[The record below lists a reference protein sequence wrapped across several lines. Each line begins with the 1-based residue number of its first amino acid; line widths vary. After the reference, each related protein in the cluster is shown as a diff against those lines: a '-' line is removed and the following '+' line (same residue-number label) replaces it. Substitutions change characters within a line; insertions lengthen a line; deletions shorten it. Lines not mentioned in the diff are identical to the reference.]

1 MIGAALVSSAE
12 VCSPFQKYLF
22 CLPLILEALCEVL
35 INLQGLWCELPNFN
49 PLWLWIWFL
58 TSLFLWWKWEISC
71 LSIYVPNQSIY
82 FDVVNWNVFCCCT
95 ACRCYEPPSS
105 CSEPKYW
112 STGQVSESYA
122 FLSLSLSPQTHTHTP
137 FKARHQHL
145 TVVVFKYRV
154 LACCLMGFLV
164 LLLAPL
170 HLCKGLRFFFPFYLL
185 LLFYA

>member
-1 MIGAALVSSAE
+1 LFAFFFRVRVPYPFQWGAPKFRASHVFGMIGAALVSSAE

-105 CSEPKYW
+105 CS
-112 STGQVSESYA
+112 
-122 FLSLSLSPQTHTHTP
+122 
-137 FKARHQHL
+137 
-145 TVVVFKYRV
+145 
-154 LACCLMGFLV
+154 
-164 LLLAPL
+164 
-170 HLCKGLRFFFPFYLL
+170 
-185 LLFYA
+185 